1 MGEKKEHEP
10 LTSSVSI
17 RDQINLILLN
27 CSTARSGWGTQP
39 ICWTN
44 TTGQHGHATTDAAKP
59 CELCR
64 PVWVLTRKS
73 LELRMGMNRSLSL
86 QWLVAV
92 TVNGWG
98 GTVTLNG
105 RWDCDLRD
113 SCSRCSSAITIGV
126 VCYVSIDTSRPY
138 PALLCMNS
146 RP

>member
-98 GTVTLNG
+98 H
-105 RWDCDLRD
+105 CDPEWPVGL
-113 SCSRCSSAITIGV
+113 
-126 VCYVSIDTSRPY
+126 
-138 PALLCMNS
+138 
-146 RP
+146 